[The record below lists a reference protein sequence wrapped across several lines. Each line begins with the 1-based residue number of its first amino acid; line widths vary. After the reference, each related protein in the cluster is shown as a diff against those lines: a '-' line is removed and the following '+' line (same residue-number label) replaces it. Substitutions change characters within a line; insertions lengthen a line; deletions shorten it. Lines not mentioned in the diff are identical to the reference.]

1 MNEVHGIDA
10 PAASL
15 PADTLPL
22 VTSAPA
28 PNPPDA
34 VPLAIDGPPAP
45 DVRFPAQ
52 RRAARQVAAF
62 SAIFWLTLI
71 IIAMARLL

>member
-15 PADTLPL
+15 PADTLP
-22 VTSAPA
+22 ADPPPA
-28 PNPPDA
+28 DTLPP
-34 VPLAIDGPPAP
+34 AINGRPAP

-52 RRAARQVAAF
+52 RRAARQVVAF

-71 IIAMARLL
+71 IIALARLL